1 MVKKFKWTIADSDS
15 LAANPF
21 ITNTVSSNSSMVLGF
36 ASTNSGNYYYTSTD
50 SLTSDDFAEEP
61 GLFDP
66 LVDLVNKVV
75 ECRYCSTT
83 YVVPEAG
90 KVECPGCGA
99 NAREK
104 AVAKV

>member
-1 MVKKFKWTIADSDS
+1 MVKKFIWTVADSNTIS
-15 LAANPF
+15 SGN
-21 ITNTVSSNSSMVLGF
+21 NTVMNF
-36 ASTNSGNYYYTSTD
+36 ASTGGYANYYTSTD
-50 SLTSDDFAEEP
+50 GFLTSDDDIEIEEP

-75 ECRYCSTT
+75 ECRYCATT

>member
-1 MVKKFKWTIADSDS
+1 MVKKIAYSDS
-15 LAANPF
+15 YIPTY
-21 ITNTVSSNSSMVLGF
+21 TNTNSNISSNTIMF
-36 ASTNSGNYYYTSTD
+36 YASTVDFSYYSTD
-50 SLTSDDFAEEP
+50 SIGGVFEEEP

-104 AVAKV
+104 AIAKV